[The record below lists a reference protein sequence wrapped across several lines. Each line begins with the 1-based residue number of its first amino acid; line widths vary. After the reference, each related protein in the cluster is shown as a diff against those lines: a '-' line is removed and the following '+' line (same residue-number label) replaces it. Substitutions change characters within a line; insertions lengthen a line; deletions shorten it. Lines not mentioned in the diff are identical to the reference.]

1 MAIPVIF
8 PALAAGVEAA
18 GGATAVFG
26 LLGKLALSGGIVSGL
41 AWNDYITTNPVELLD
56 KLKSETYGK
65 ALEGEEISSDTFD
78 ILSSILL
85 NEVYE
90 LNLNEIPFDGR
101 DSTVDYGTLTIG
113 PQNFS
118 LTSAEKGVILK
129 QLIQQGDLNILSRA
143 LPLYQIIQQSY
154 QFSDFINAAT
164 GEFKRL
170 ANTPTQTVRVPVKI
184 NNVEDFEKS
193 EQAISLYG
201 PAGVSTNG
209 KIIAS
214 NTFVSQGLVE
224 NPLLPVNDSKEEII
238 EIARQSTSVRSFEQ
252 LLLIS
257 EINRENLLSSSTP
270 IEQFI
275 EYIGIVT
282 TPGILQKSVGDLLL
296 ESYAAFILN
305 VIDQDLLNRPI
316 GSGVT
321 SDNSFQSAAIV
332 TGQSVY
338 ETVVSNFEDQR
349 RIQLII
355 EALTDSQDRE
365 ANLDDQQQQ
374 QAETRALNSLLDIT
388 DNIPPEEELTEEQR
402 DANLAIV
409 SQCALLLNIKTL
421 KEANREDILQNIDND
436 YHNGI
441 PYDGRF
447 VMVENPENN
456 LSAINKMLANKDLGA
471 LFELEN
477 REVSQLVPKIRLFK
491 ISQDGSN
498 ETEFIF
504 PQTEDVDRKR
514 NFITRGPTFFSSDFD
529 KGSGAG
535 IKEFSFNF
543 NGTTPA
549 TSRNDVECSLTLFFQ
564 TFNDFIRTRKDY
576 NGNEYRF
583 IDLVIQPPADTKSK
597 SKGFLSRLE
606 YRPEFYKIRAE
617 VGYYIPDNFPIDK
630 RDAIMKSN
638 ASLVLTMVDHD
649 ININNDG
656 TVEISLSY
664 RAYIESALKSYRYD
678 ALATPEITSRRI
690 QRAEQYLEILSRDAC
705 TQEELNQIK
714 RAYEA
719 EEEQLTKLSLR
730 SIFRRLI
737 NNEKVHTLNI
747 NPVDR
752 NRFIRNGSFEGIP
765 RLTNLQNQIIQE
777 TPQASDALDTLE
789 EVSLSFVNNLL
800 EAEPGSSIDTFDRTD
815 EINFFYLGDLLY
827 VILDNINTDI
837 PGLQQLGNTKIILSS
852 LDIPSYRS
860 NGQPTSINIAD
871 IPVSVDY
878 FYEWYTDQVLAKGQT
893 RRTFPIL
900 VFIRE
905 LCNRLITPALLENC
919 YNRNLEKKL
928 RFQSSSITIYDP
940 NDKLGE
946 EIESRVENGNLAIDL
961 SNSQNIPFYSM
972 DYSGVD
978 VGDPNTFRPDPSEM
992 STLLIIYPVGKPSR
1006 HEGTGKYLQDIDRG
1020 CFHIDIG
1027 RNKGIVKTVNFN
1039 KTDMQYVREARFVQQ
1054 NGISDIL
1061 QLSAVYKTTVE
1072 MVGNTIFYPGMELY
1086 INPFGVGGTE
1096 FGSPTDTR
1104 SIANKLG
1111 FGGYHTIISVNSR
1124 ITPGNFSTSVTAQQY
1139 YSGDGR
1145 TRAAQAGEHITP
1157 TDVNIETAPTN
1168 RDQTFCNVSI
1178 QAAEGDLARLTA
1190 GDGSPLTNIEKIDE
1204 IARNR
1209 SAEQS
1214 QPLAESPNRTLEE
1227 TRAAIAAGNQI
1238 DLDNLSS
1245 DQDIDFD
1252 FQPSEGVSEQADAEA
1267 NLPTQPSP
1275 VAQPS
1280 IPATPEIEE
1289 MPDELGTQPLSMDV
1303 VEQEMI
1309 RFTYQIPTGMQLIN
1323 LRNELEQV
1331 AREGNLSVFNS
1342 LEVQNSDNQFL
1353 VYSIANS
1360 KETGFGL
1367 IRGEIDSILS
1377 TEQMILYPRDG
1388 GGETYIEL
1396 SEDGNFFL
1404 IATIL
1409 TREVVSNG

>member
-1 MAIPVIF
+1 MAVPLVVLPFLPI
-8 PALAAGVEAA
+8 ALGSTTTAAAS
-18 GGATAVFG
+18 
-26 LLGKLALSGGIVSGL
+26 LLTKLAIAIGGSAIVSSALL
-41 AWNDYITTNPVELLD
+41 ADYFTKNPDEVFD
-56 KLKSETYGK
+56 KFKKETYVK
-65 ALEGEEISSDTFD
+65 AREGQEIDEEYFPMLIA
-78 ILSSILL
+78 LL
-85 NEVYE
+85 ANREYII
-90 LNLNEIPFDGR
+90 NFNDIPFDDR
-101 DSTVDYGTLTIG
+101 DPLLRYGQVNLG
-113 PQNFS
+113 APEYS
-118 LTSAEKGVILK
+118 LTDAEQGVIVNQIIEQGDIRLIQSDLLLY
-129 QLIQQGDLNILSRA
+129 QLIADNYMLVNFIDDVTVKTRKLLKETPIRQIDDLKPVEKLLVEVLEGVQLGASEEIREARIILAANDASGLDEVSLPVATFKEEVQKIGQSLASVENFNA
-143 LPLYQIIQQSY
+143 LIVDIDEQKFVKEVIRERFRLFIQDQIDQDLSNRDLSELTRSLDVVFQVRTAQVANLIYEALLRQSE
-154 QFSDFINAAT
+154 DLRRVELIRE
-164 GEFKRL
+164 GL
-170 ANTPTQTVRVPVKI
+170 ADTDPP
-184 NNVEDFEKS
+184 
-193 EQAISLYG
+193 
-201 PAGVSTNG
+201 
-209 KIIAS
+209 
-214 NTFVSQGLVE
+214 E
-224 NPLLPVNDSKEEII
+224 NPLLS
-238 EIARQSTSVRSFEQ
+238 
-252 LLLIS
+252 
-257 EINRENLLSSSTP
+257 
-270 IEQFI
+270 
-275 EYIGIVT
+275 G
-282 TPGILQKSVGDLLL
+282 
-296 ESYAAFILN
+296 N
-305 VIDQDLLNRPI
+305 V
-316 GSGVT
+316 
-321 SDNSFQSAAIV
+321 
-332 TGQSVY
+332 
-338 ETVVSNFEDQR
+338 E
-349 RIQLII
+349 
-355 EALTDSQDRE
+355 
-365 ANLDDQQQQ
+365 
-374 QAETRALNSLLDIT
+374 QAENRAVNSLLDIA
-388 DNIPPEEELTEEQR
+388 DNVPPEEELTEEQK

-409 SQCALLLNIKTL
+409 SQCALLLNINTL
-421 KEANREDILQNIDND
+421 KQANRDDILENIDDD

-456 LSAINKMLANKDLGA
+456 LSAINKMLANKDLSS

-477 REVSQLVPKIRLFK
+477 KEVSQLVPKVRLFK
-491 ISQDGSN
+491 ISQDGTN
-498 ETEFIF
+498 ETEFVF
-504 PQTEDVDRKR
+504 SQTEDVDRKR
-514 NFITRGPTFFSSDFD
+514 NFKTKGPTFFSSDFD

-535 IKEFSFNF
+535 VKEFSFNF

-549 TSRNDVECSLTLFFQ
+549 TSRNDVECTLTLFFQ

-576 NGNEYRF
+576 NNNEYRF
-583 IDLVIQPPADTKSK
+583 VDLVIQPPADTKSK
-597 SKGFLSRLE
+597 TKGFLSRLE

-617 VGYYIPDNFPIDK
+617 VGYYIPDNFPVDK

-656 TVEISLSY
+656 TVEINLSY

-719 EEEQLTKLSLR
+719 EEEQLTRLSLR

-737 NNEKVHTLNI
+737 NNGKVHTLNI
-747 NPVDR
+747 NSVDR

-777 TPQASDALDTLE
+777 APQASDALDTLE
-789 EVSLSFVNNLL
+789 EVSLGFVNNLL

-827 VILDNINTDI
+827 VILENINTDI

-940 NDKLGE
+940 EDKLNQ
-946 EIESRVENGNLAIDL
+946 EIEARVDSGKLAINL

-978 VGDPNTFRPDPSEM
+978 VGDPNSFSPDPSEM
-992 STLLIIYPVGKPSR
+992 STLLIIYPVGKPAR

-1054 NGISDIL
+1054 NGISDIM

-1086 INPFGVGGTE
+1086 INPFGVGGTD
-1096 FGSPTDTR
+1096 FGSPTDTQ

-1124 ITPGNFSTSVTAQQY
+1124 ITPGSFSTSVVAQQY

-1157 TDVNIETAPTN
+1157 TDVNIEAAPAN
-1168 RDQTFCNVSI
+1168 RDQTFCNVAI
-1178 QAAEGDLARLTA
+1178 QAAEGDLARLVSGA
-1190 GDGSPLTNIEKIDE
+1190 DSPATSIEKIDE
-1204 IARNR
+1204 TARNR
-1209 SAEQS
+1209 DAEQS
-1214 QPLAESPNRTLEE
+1214 QPLAEVRTVEE
-1227 TRAAIAAGNQI
+1227 TRAAIAEGNQI
-1238 DLDNLSS
+1238 DLDTLSA
-1245 DQDIDFD
+1245 DQAIDFD
-1252 FQPSEGVSEQADAEA
+1252 FQPSEVVPEQADAESE
-1267 NLPTQPSP
+1267 LPTSS
-1275 VAQPS
+1275 ASTNSEPS
-1280 IPATPEIEE
+1280 IPPAPEVEAEPEE
-1289 MPDELGTQPLSMDV
+1289 PESQPLSMDTI
-1303 VEQEMI
+1303 EQESI
-1309 RFTYQIPTGMQLIN
+1309 VLTYRTPSEMQLIN
-1323 LRNELEQV
+1323 LRQELEKTNRAKV
-1331 AREGNLSVFNS
+1331 DS
-1342 LEVQNSDNQFL
+1342 LEIQSRPNEFL
-1353 VYSIANS
+1353 VYSISSS
-1360 KETGFGL
+1360 KEFAMFWLMKTL
-1367 IRGEIDSILS
+1367 DSVLGE
-1377 TEQMILYPRDG
+1377 EQMVVYPRDG

-1396 SEDGNFFL
+1396 SENGNFFL
-1404 IATIL
+1404 VATIL
-1409 TREVVSNG
+1409 TREVVPNA